1 MNSFDD
7 SAPTHTPLCAI
18 GASAGGVTALQEF
31 FAAVRDDLGLAFIVI
46 VHLSPTQP
54 SSLCEIISN
63 RTNMPVVEVGDS
75 AELKP
80 NSVYVIAP
88 DRELVIEGNHL
99 SATPFGVPRGRR
111 SPIDTF
117 FQSVA
122 SGRGDGI
129 AILLSGTGS
138 DGTLGVRAVKE
149 AGGLIFA
156 QDPGEAEYGTMPDS
170 AIATGVVDFIG
181 PIAALA
187 ERVAEA
193 VRSKKAMS
201 RTSREEA
208 EQHIRNILAFLRM
221 RTGHDF
227 SNYKRATLLRRVARR
242 MQITRQD
249 SLQRYLGYL
258 QSHPAEAQELFSD
271 LLISVTM
278 FFRDPQAFVALSESV
293 IKPLF
298 DRHEEKDSPIR
309 VWVVGCATGE
319 EAYSIGMMLLEEAGR
334 RRTHPI
340 IQIFATDIDDVAL
353 AWAREGRYPRSIE
366 SSVSEER
373 LKRFFIQDGSYYRV
387 RQELRDL
394 VLFAVHSALKDPPFI
409 KVDLISC
416 RNVLIYLQR
425 DLQRQLCTLFHYAL
439 KQSGYVFLGSAETMD
454 TTPTLFTAIDRDAR
468 IYAALTTIDKVA
480 PVMPQLTSDR
490 RFLEHP
496 ARHHIDFDRT
506 SGVGRAHASALEQ
519 LAPPSVLVD
528 GAYRI
533 LHLSPTVGRFFRPQE
548 GPFSPELPAQV
559 RPELRVD
566 LKLALQRAIEQNEPT
581 LTLPISV
588 AFNGDR
594 RLVAMHVIPAAEA
607 QETGAKRALVFFL
620 DAGLAQAAEEAPK
633 DEDLSRTEITRLR
646 QELSAAHDR
655 LSASRREY
663 EQATQDL
670 RAANEELQSI
680 NEEYRS
686 TAEELETSKEELQS
700 MNEELQTVNGELKS
714 KLATISAS
722 HNNLQNLIAATQVG
736 TLFLD
741 MDFKIKLFTPP
752 ITRYFPITD
761 ADIGRAVSDF
771 THRLAYAELDSDAA
785 SVLKTLASIEKEI
798 RTTDGQWLSMR
809 MRPYKTLDNKIEGV
823 VITFSDVTRLKL
835 AEESLAMELRA
846 MERLQQLS
854 IKVVEADRLDA
865 PLESILDSMIELLGA
880 DFGFIQLYDDATKTL
895 RIAAQRGFEQRFLDR
910 FAAVDASSQLACGVA
925 LSKCQVVVF
934 EDVEKEPAF
943 APCLEEA
950 RAAGYRAVIASPLCD
965 SSRKVTGMLSI
976 HFRAPHRFS
985 AHDLR
990 LVDICARLAADAIN
1004 AYLLQQ
1010 ALREADR
1017 RKDEFLATLAH
1028 ELRNPLAS
1036 IHNTLGIL
1044 KRRELPPDMASLRAL
1059 LERQSSRLLRLVDDL
1074 LDVARITQ
1082 GKIELRKEHI
1092 DLNELLRNATET
1104 DMPQVDDNRHNLKV
1118 SLAPTRLLVDGDP
1131 VRLGQVFANLLH
1143 NAAKFTPAGGHIEVS
1158 ARREGDHAV
1167 VSIRDDGCGIAAVK
1181 LPRVFDL
1188 FNQAERSSGN
1198 QGGIGVGLALA
1209 RSIVSLH
1216 GGDIQALS
1224 NGIEKGS
1231 EFRVSLPLLPQ
1242 P

>member
-1 MNSFDD
+1 MNSFDETA
-7 SAPTHTPLCAI
+7 SIHTPLCAI
-18 GASAGGVTALQEF
+18 GASAGGVTALQDF
-31 FAAVRDDLGLAFIVI
+31 FTAVRDDLGLAFIVI

-54 SSLCEIISN
+54 SALREILAT
-63 RTNMPVVEVGDS
+63 RTKMPVSEVD
-75 AELKP
+75 ARAQLKP
-80 NSVYVIAP
+80 NCVYVIAP
-88 DRELVIEGNHL
+88 DRELVIDGDDLAANH
-99 SATPFGVPRGRR
+99 FGAQRGRR

-122 SGRGDGI
+122 AGRGDGI
-129 AILLSGTGS
+129 AVLLSGTGT
-138 DGTLGVRAVKE
+138 DGTLGMRAMKE
-149 AGGLIFA
+149 AGGVIFA
-156 QDPGEAEYGTMPDS
+156 QDPREAEYGMMPES
-170 AIATGVVDFIG
+170 AIATGLVDFVG
-181 PIAALA
+181 PAATLA

-193 VRSKKAMS
+193 VRSKKAIS
-201 RTSREEA
+201 LTSREEA
-208 EQHIRNILAFLRM
+208 EQQVRNILTFLRV

-227 SNYKRATLLRRVARR
+227 SSYKRATLLRRIARR

-249 SLQRYLGYL
+249 SLQDYHGYL
-258 QSHPAEAQELFSD
+258 HSHPGEAQELFSD

-278 FFRDPQAFVALSESV
+278 FFRDPQAFAALSESV

-298 DRHEEKDSPIR
+298 DRREDQDSPIR
-309 VWVVGCATGE
+309 AWVIGCATGE
-319 EAYSIGMMLLEEAGR
+319 EAYTIGMLLLEEAGR

-340 IQIFATDIDDVAL
+340 IQIFATDIDQVAL
-353 AWAREGRYPRSIE
+353 SWAREGRYPRSIE
-366 SSVSEER
+366 SSVSEQR
-373 LKRFFIQDGSYYRV
+373 LKRFFIQDGAYYRV

-394 VLFAVHSALKDPPFI
+394 VLFSVHSALKDPPFI

-439 KQSGYVFLGSAETMD
+439 KPNGYVFLGSAETMD
-454 TTPTLFTAIDRDAR
+454 TAPTLFTAVDRDAR
-468 IYAALTTIDKVA
+468 IYAALTTIDKIA
-480 PVMPQLTSDR
+480 PVMPQLTPDR
-490 RFLEHP
+490 RFLEQP
-496 ARHHIDFDRT
+496 ARHSIEFDRT
-506 SGVGRAHASALEQ
+506 TGVGRAHASALEQ

-528 GAYRI
+528 SAYRI
-533 LHLSPTVGRFFRPQE
+533 LHLSPTVGRFFQPQE

-566 LKLALQRAIEQNEPT
+566 LKLSLQRALEQNEPT

-588 AFNGDR
+588 AFDGDH
-594 RLVAMHVIPAAEA
+594 RLVAMHVIPAAQAE
-607 QETGAKRALVFFL
+607 ETGLKRALIFFL
-620 DAGLAQAAEEAPK
+620 DAGLAQAAAETPK

-646 QELSAAHDR
+646 QELGAAHDR

-741 MDFKIKLFTPP
+741 LDFKIKLFTPP
-752 ITRYFPITD
+752 ITRYFAITE

-771 THRLAYAELDSDAA
+771 TNRLDYLELEADAA
-785 SVLKTLASIEKEI
+785 NVLKTLAPIEKEI
-798 RTTDGQWLSMR
+798 STTDGQWLSMR

-823 VITFSDVTRLKL
+823 VITLSDVTRLKL
-835 AEESLAMELRA
+835 AEEGLATELRA

-854 IKVVEADRLDA
+854 TKVVEADRLDA
-865 PLESILDSMIELLGA
+865 PLESILGSMIELLVA
-880 DFGFIQLYDDATKTL
+880 DFGFIQLHDERTKTL
-895 RIAAQRGFEQRFLDR
+895 RIAAQRGFEPRFLER
-910 FAAVDASSQLACGVA
+910 FAVVDATSHLACGVA

-950 RAAGYRAVIASPLCD
+950 QAAGYRAVIASPLCD
-965 SSRKVTGMLSI
+965 SSRKVVGMLSI

-985 AHDLR
+985 PHDLR

-1036 IHNTLGIL
+1036 INNTLGIL
-1044 KRRELPPDMASLRAL
+1044 QRKELTPEMASLRSL
-1059 LERQSSRLLRLVDDL
+1059 LERQSARLLRLVDDL

-1082 GKIELRKEHI
+1082 GKIELRKEPV
-1092 DLNELLRNATET
+1092 DLNELLRNATEA
-1104 DMPQVDDNRHNLKV
+1104 DLPQVQGKRHDLKV
-1118 SLAPTRLLVDGDP
+1118 SLAPTPLFVNGDAI
-1131 VRLGQVFANLLH
+1131 RLGQVFANLLH
-1143 NAAKFTPAGGHIEVS
+1143 NAGKFTASDGHIEVET
-1158 ARREGDHAV
+1158 RREGDEAV
-1167 VSIRDDGCGIAAVK
+1167 VSIRDNGRGIPAEK
-1181 LPRVFDL
+1181 LARVFEL
-1188 FNQAERSSGN
+1188 FNQVDRSSRS
-1198 QGGIGVGLALA
+1198 QDGIGVGLALA
-1209 RSIVSLH
+1209 RSIVGLH
-1216 GGDIQALS
+1216 GGDIQAFS
-1224 NGIEKGS
+1224 QGVGKGS
-1231 EFRVSLPLLPQ
+1231 EFRVSLPLLPGG
-1242 P
+1242 